1 MKRRVLGRSGLTVSE
16 LCFGTLPM
24 GPLQANLPVEEGA
37 RVLAHALELGVNFID
52 SAAMY
57 GTYPYIRRAL
67 ELVPAEVVITSKSV
81 APDFDGMK
89 VHIEE
94 ARDALGRYPDIFLLH
109 AARLERPFD
118 ERPGAIEC
126 LKEYRAQGKL
136 KAIGLSTHSVQ
147 AVRAAASQE
156 FVDIVHPLIN
166 RKGMGLL
173 SGTVDEMSEAINVV
187 HRNGVGVYAMKA
199 LAGGNGLDEMDLNF
213 GFVRGLEGM
222 DAVAVGMI
230 HETEVDIDAALFSG
244 APFTE
249 DMHRKALDARARKH
263 LSVQVFC
270 RGCGECVRFCPN
282 KAMTL
287 QNGRAAADLDKCL
300 LCGYCSTICPMFA
313 IRVV

>member
-1 MKRRVLGRSGLTVSE
+1 MKRRVLGRTGLSVSE

-24 GPLQANLPVEEGA
+24 GPLQADLPVEEGA

-67 ELVPAEVVITSKSV
+67 ELYPAEVVITSKSV
-81 APDFDGMK
+81 APDYEGMK
-89 VHIEE
+89 AQIEE
-94 ARDALGRYPDIFLLH
+94 AREALGRYPDIFLLH
-109 AARLERPFD
+109 AARLDRPFD

-126 LKEYRAQGKL
+126 LKEYRAQGRL

-173 SGTVDEMSEAINVV
+173 GGTVDEMAEAIAVL
-187 HRNGVGVYAMKA
+187 HQNGVGIYTMKA
-199 LAGGNGLDEMDLNF
+199 LAGGNGLDEMDLNL
-213 GFVRGLEGM
+213 GFVRGLGGI
-222 DAVAVGMI
+222 DAIAVGMV
-230 HETEVDIDAALFSG
+230 HEAEVDMNAALFSG
-244 APFTE
+244 APFTDE
-249 DMHRKALDARARKH
+249 MRQKAMEVRARKH
-263 LSVQVFC
+263 LNVQVFC

-287 QNGRAAADLDKCL
+287 QNGRAAADTAKCL